1 MTHSSLSFLSSLA
14 SLGFLL
20 SERNVPA
27 LCKASHH
34 FHGLVDF
41 SGNSKISNSGH
52 HHACPALSLCVYL
65 EWSARDWQ
73 LTPQK
78 LEAHYIPSG
87 NYIQV
92 AAVSSFPLSPSLI
105 EPNSDGGQEIE

>member
-1 MTHSSLSFLSSLA
+1 MA
-14 SLGFLL
+14 S
-20 SERNVPA
+20 
-27 LCKASHH
+27 
-34 FHGLVDF
+34 
-41 SGNSKISNSGH
+41 
-52 HHACPALSLCVYL
+52 LSLCVYL

-92 AAVSSFPLSPSLI
+92 AAAPLSPSLI
-105 EPNSDGGQEIE
+105 ASNSDGGQEIEENLKK